1 MIETL
6 ETKGRYDAQPD
17 AIKGIGSN
25 LLLAFMLSK
34 GSLIA
39 IQLLYSFT
47 IHGIQEARGK
57 GEEGETRRI
66 SVHDSVG
73 ATR

>member
-6 ETKGRYDAQPD
+6 DERKIRTTPD

-25 LLLAFMLSK
+25 LLLAFVLSK

-39 IQLLYSFT
+39 IQLLYSST
-47 IHGIQEARGK
+47 IRGIQEARGK
-57 GEEGETRRI
+57 GTRGRNEKDI
-66 SVHDSVG
+66 G
-73 ATR
+73 TR